1 MSVIRTRLENIG
13 IIWEAS
19 KEDGLFCDVGDWV
32 GDNKVNRDSLRLDVV
47 FAFKK
52 TTFRD
57 ILEYLFGKAG
67 ACIKAPK
74 LMSLIYVVIMY
85 AISPKSTS
93 VRFLDDDE
101 FREIEGLFKVKS
113 GEWFVEKKDV
123 ENIQGSLAILD
134 VLKRSRIIEEDGE
147 RYYVVGHLLKNLKIN
162 IDLT

>member
-1 MSVIRTRLENIG
+1 MSMMKNRVEDIG

-19 KEDGLFCDVGDWV
+19 KEDGLFCNIGDLV
-32 GDNKVNRDSLRLDVV
+32 VDNKVDRDSLRLDVV

-57 ILEYLFGKAG
+57 IAEYLFGKAEVY
-67 ACIKAPK
+67 IKAPK
-74 LMSLIYVVIMY
+74 LMSLVYVVVMY

-93 VRFLDDDE
+93 VRLLDDDE
-101 FREIEGLFKVKS
+101 FREIEGFFKLKS

-123 ENIQGSLAILD
+123 ENIQGSLEILD
-134 VLKRSRIIEEDGE
+134 VLKRSKIVEEDGD

-162 IDLT
+162 MEV